1 MALVT
6 LDKMCSETK
15 KTVVFHLKPDHFPS
29 HGCHGYGIPKEH
41 GLQIVTLAAKAQVD
55 LGVQARAARL
65 ALRCFRAE
73 PRLVPRALL
82 ALSAS
87 GSGRASPRKTGG
99 LLGTIMEYTGD
110 SLSKMVHGGL

>member
-1 MALVT
+1 MAAMAT
-6 LDKMCSETK
+6 ASC
-15 KTVVFHLKPDHFPS
+15 
-29 HGCHGYGIPKEH
+29 KEH

-87 GSGRASPRKTGG
+87 GPGGRVSPRKTGG

-110 SLSKMVHGGL
+110 SLSKMVHGGLYKIQNPDINFDGV

>member
-1 MALVT
+1 MIDIQDVIQTPEFSTTTDPPPPA
-6 LDKMCSETK
+6 
-15 KTVVFHLKPDHFPS
+15 PS
-29 HGCHGYGIPKEH
+29 PGCHGKEH

-55 LGVQARAARL
+55 LGAQARAARL

-87 GSGRASPRKTGG
+87 GPGKTGR
-99 LLGTIMEYTGD
+99 TSPDFTRKPRDFKIF
-110 SLSKMVHGGL
+110 

>member
-1 MALVT
+1 MAAMAT
-6 LDKMCSETK
+6 AS
-15 KTVVFHLKPDHFPS
+15 
-29 HGCHGYGIPKEH
+29 KEH

-99 LLGTIMEYTGD
+99 YWGLSWDILGIHYPKWYMGGYIKIQISTLIGFN
-110 SLSKMVHGGL
+110 MVELNPC

>member
-1 MALVT
+1 MAAMAAMAT
-6 LDKMCSETK
+6 ASC
-15 KTVVFHLKPDHFPS
+15 
-29 HGCHGYGIPKEH
+29 KEH

-87 GSGRASPRKTGG
+87 GPGGRASPRKTGG

-110 SLSKMVHGGL
+110 SLSKMVHGGLYKIQNPDINFDGV